1 MICISS
7 LDSHANPQSVGEHLV
22 CREPHQALSKGGHGH
37 MLARGYYV
45 QSQPRGT
52 GGTDESETSVLVPE
66 S

>member
-7 LDSHANPQSVGEHLV
+7 LDSHANPQSTGEHLV
-22 CREPHQALSKGGHGH
+22 CRELHQALSKGGHGH
-37 MLARGYYV
+37 MWARAYYV

-52 GGTDESETSVLVPE
+52 DKSETSVLVPE